1 MHTESLRLSLHSV
14 KQLTLS
20 VFTIGLLA
28 GCNSS
33 DSDSSNAGYIKMYN
47 ASVNSP
53 AVQMVIDDYTYPD
66 VNYSEATSYYELA
79 SDDYTVEVQ
88 WQSDEDSFETIF
100 EQSVDIKNDNTQL
113 MVVSGDFNAPKLTVY
128 QYEDESPD
136 DDDNEEYTFRW
147 LNLHTTGEAVDVY
160 TSDEHETFAQATLI
174 SSLSHELMTDSFYN
188 DLGKYKFYITLSGQQ
203 EVLFE
208 SEEVNFEY
216 QSQYIMVV
224 RDNIGPGDSHY
235 SIDKLS
241 KSASI
246 ERLDDIYATAEM
258 RVYNGVKASDSIDL
272 HLEQLGDSPVFSN
285 VNLSNFS
292 DTMSLAFGDYSM
304 HVKEHTTNEEFV
316 NNHLLTLTA
325 NSDKTV
331 FFYTDYPEDDDSD
344 DDSDSDT
351 PELPTVMS
359 LTVDNSNRVSIYD
372 HQINVINLIQEHTL
386 LDIFF
391 VRSDETIETAQ
402 YKLTNQNDNVGQIV
416 LPNNTYRVFVTTM
429 EEGSQLLLAQT
440 EFSLDENSGDLFIVT
455 EQDDEYG
462 TDFSVVVTKQ

>member
-1 MHTESLRLSLHSV
+1 MHTESLRLSLISV

-20 VFTIGLLA
+20 VITMGLLA

-33 DSDSSNAGYIKMYN
+33 DSDGSNAGYIKMYN

-66 VNYSEATSYYELA
+66 VNYAEATSYYELA

-147 LNLHTTGEAVDVY
+147 LNLHTTGENIDVY
-160 TSDEHETFAQATLI
+160 ISDEHETFAQATLI

-208 SEEVNFEY
+208 SEEVNFAY

-224 RDNIGPGDSHY
+224 RDNTGPGDSLY

-246 ERLDDIYATAEM
+246 ERLDDIYATAEL
-258 RVYNGVKASDSIDL
+258 RVYNGAKASASIDL
-272 HLEQLGDSPVFSN
+272 YLEQFGDSPVFSN
-285 VNLSNFS
+285 VQLSNFS

-304 HVKEHTTNEEFV
+304 HVKEHTSNEEFI

-372 HQINVINLIQEHTL
+372 HQINVINFIQEHTL